1 MVSCRK
7 NWFLCSPSRNA
18 NESGG
23 VSYNRKVTALDLKHL
38 KLPTNKKLRWALYA
52 IAGMGL
58 AVILGIAAVL
68 LFLTP
73 KLPDASALR
82 EMQLEEP
89 MYVYSADGKLMSLYG
104 EGRRYPVDIKNVP
117 DKLKQAFISI
127 EDQNFYKH
135 PGIDA
140 KGIGRAV
147 WLLLTTSDD
156 RVPGGST
163 ITQQVVRQVFLTNDY
178 SYSRKLSE
186 IFLAL
191 KIEREL
197 SKDEIFEI
205 YLNKSFFGN
214 RAYGVGAAAEF
225 YYGKKLNELT
235 LDEMASLA
243 GVPKFPSTGNPLDN
257 PERAKIRR
265 DYILER
271 MNALGYISTAEMQQA
286 QNAPMHATPHE
297 RKIEVYAPYV
307 AEMVRQEM
315 IQRYGKEALTK
326 GLHITTTVDPELQA
340 ASDRAVTAGLDLYQ
354 IRHGWQGASKKFDL
368 PKDEEVVETAERLK
382 DYFPQNT
389 MVPGIV
395 LSTAG
400 GKVSIVLKNGKTTS
414 IGPGQGWRGA
424 NPAGQLKRGDLA
436 YLRPQRD
443 SSGKVINPD
452 NPRYTLGQIPKAQA
466 ALISIDSM
474 TGEIRALTGGY
485 SFEGNKF
492 NRATQA
498 KRQPGSSF
506 KPFVYAAA
514 LERGMNPGSI
524 VQDAP
529 LTLRMGNGKVW
540 RPQNDGGGFSGPIRI
555 RDALVRSKNLV
566 SIRLLKTI
574 GIDYA
579 IKYISYFGFD
589 PKTIPRNLTMAL
601 GTADL
606 PPLKV
611 TEGFAAFN
619 NGGFHVTPWFISEV
633 RDREGTVMYR
643 HKPAVACPSCDSGL
657 GNGLNTPAPTSY
669 VVDGFNFGPLK
680 KEEPKADSKTASKDG
695 KDAKKG
701 EESTKVEMP
710 EGFDPKTAT
719 VAPRAMDPRVA
730 YQLNSM
736 MRDVVLR
743 GTATAARA
751 LNRTD
756 VGGKT
761 GSTNEHR
768 DAWFAGFG
776 GKYTTVVWV
785 GRDDFKPLGRGEYG
799 GAAALPIWINYM
811 RAALKDQQVKKLEVP
826 KGMTKVAQSGA
837 RMSSV
842 GDDAAG
848 EWVKDEDLD
857 YSDFYVDFGD
867 KVPEKTT
874 AKPKSTSAAPVSTQP
889 VEAKPEEAPKE
900 EKKPE
905 EQFETF

>member
-1 MVSCRK
+1 MTEPTSTPTGLRARMPK
-7 NWFLCSPSRNA
+7 NKYW
-18 NESGG
+18 
-23 VSYNRKVTALDLKHL
+23 
-38 KLPTNKKLRWALYA
+38 RWALLSA
-52 IAGMGL
+52 AGLFLLGL
-58 AVILGIAAVL
+58 LTVVGIYT
-68 LFLTP
+68 FLTP
-73 KLPDASALR
+73 RMPGAAELR

-104 EGRRYPVDIKNVP
+104 EGRRYPVAIKDVP
-117 DKLKQAFISI
+117 DRLKQAFISI

-163 ITQQVVRQVFLTNDY
+163 ITQQVVRQVFLTNKY

-225 YYGKKLNELT
+225 YFGKKLKDLS

-243 GVPKFPSTGNPLDN
+243 GVPKFPSSGNPLDN

-265 DYILER
+265 DYILQR
-271 MNALGYISTAEMQQA
+271 MSELGYISADEMRSAQA
-286 QNAPMHATPHE
+286 VPMHATPHE
-297 RKIEVYAPYV
+297 RQIEVYAPYV

-315 IQRYGKEALTK
+315 IQRYGKDIMKK
-326 GLHITTTVDPELQA
+326 GLHITTTVDPKLQA
-340 ASDRAVTAGLDLYQ
+340 AADRALTFGLDLYQ
-354 IRHGWQGASKKFDL
+354 RRHGWAGATKNFEL
-368 PKDEEVVETAERLK
+368 PRNEDVADTAERLQ
-382 DYFPQNT
+382 DYFPHNT

-395 LSTAG
+395 LATPG
-400 GKVSIVLKNGKTTS
+400 GGADVVLKNGKVRKLLA
-414 IGPGQGWRGA
+414 GQGYRGA
-424 NPAGQLKRGDLA
+424 NPAGQVKRGDLV
-436 YLRPQRD
+436 YLRPERD
-443 SSGKVINPD
+443 AAGKVINPD
-452 NPRYTLGQIPKAQA
+452 NPRYTLGQVPRAQA
-466 ALISIDSM
+466 ALISIDSD

-492 NRATQA
+492 NRAIQA

-529 LTLRMGNGKVW
+529 LELRMGKGKIW

-589 PKTIPRNLTMAL
+589 AKTLPRNLTMAL

-606 PPLKV
+606 PPMKMA
-611 TEGFAAFN
+611 EGFLAFN
-619 NGGFHVTPWFISEV
+619 NGGYHVIPWFISEI
-633 RDREGTVMYR
+633 RDRQGNLIYK
-643 HKPAVACPSCDSGL
+643 HKPAVACSNCDSGL

-669 VVDGFNFGPLK
+669 QLDGFDFSPARK
-680 KEEPKADSKTASKDG
+680 PKVAGDSEQAKAQNAQADQ
-695 KDAKKG
+695 DAADAP
-701 EESTKVEMP
+701 TKLP

-719 VAPRAMDPRVA
+719 IAQRAMDPRVA
-730 YQLNSM
+730 FQVNSM
-736 MRDVVLR
+736 MRDVVQR
-743 GTATAARA
+743 GTATAALV
-751 LNRTD
+751 LNRPD
-756 VGGKT
+756 IGGKT
-761 GSTNEHR
+761 GSTNDHR

-776 GKYTTVVWV
+776 GRYTTVVWV
-785 GRDDFKPLGRGEYG
+785 GRDDFKTLGRGEYG
-799 GAAALPIWINYM
+799 GASALPIWINFM
-811 RAALKDQQVKKLEVP
+811 RTALNKEPVKKLEVP
-826 KGMTKVAQSGA
+826 KGMIKVAQSGS
-837 RMSSV
+837 RMSTV
-842 GDDAAG
+842 NKDAAG
-848 EWVKDEDLD
+848 EWVKEEDLD
-857 YSDFYVDFGD
+857 MSDFYVDFGE
-867 KVPEKTT
+867 KQPEVPTT
-874 AKPKSTSAAPVSTQP
+874 GAKPAAAPREESSTAAPATAPDATTEP
-889 VEAKPEEAPKE
+889 VTPP
-900 EKKPE
+900 
-905 EQFETF
+905 QVETF